1 MDSLEKL
8 FDHRVTPCIY
18 LFDLPV
24 HQKELSSLCNMH
36 KFYFFY
42 IDGEN
47 ITDGNKFIDELA
59 AVMSFPQFGHG
70 WNGFEDF
77 LTDLNWLDEC
87 RGYIMLYEKP
97 EIFAKYELAQ
107 FKIAIDIL
115 RRAIYMWQKTDNPMY
130 VFLKGSEDMLS
141 RHHFTKLSSVI

>member
-8 FDHRVTPCIY
+8 FNHRVTPGVY

-24 HQKELSSLCNMH
+24 HHKELSSLSNVH
-36 KFYFFY
+36 RFYFFY
-42 IDGEN
+42 IDGQN
-47 ITDGNKFIDELA
+47 ITYGNKFIDESA
-59 AVMSFPQFGHG
+59 AAMSFTDFGHG

-77 LTDLNWLDEC
+77 LTDLNWLDQRC
-87 RGYIMLYEKP
+87 GYIILYEKP

-115 RRAIYMWQKTDNPMY
+115 RRA
-130 VFLKGSEDMLS
+130 V
-141 RHHFTKLSSVI
+141 SV